1 MSSPAAIPNEP
12 ADARQSMAR
21 EVVRRQGLFA
31 TSKRKLV
38 AALVASVA
46 VHLVMGL
53 FVEDELPDEKIVPLT
68 AKFVKLPPPP
78 TAATSVAAA
87 KPKPKVRPPKPQAN
101 AATASLP
108 SLATE
113 SSVSAPEPE
122 QVAEKSA
129 EVQTPPVAEPIKE
142 TLAPVPDSAA
152 APVEV
157 AAPQVTD
164 PGKLPPKKIQ
174 LGYTAFLGESK
185 SELGPIQLT
194 FTHDNGRYKMRIAG
208 RARVLFSVF
217 AYNGESEG
225 TITPEGLR
233 PDKFTEESGS
243 PVKRREVLF
252 DHVGKKATI
261 PEKEPIAIDGI
272 PHDPL
277 TWIVQFYFAMPKSE
291 KATFS
296 VVSSRRMDVYTLE
309 RSGSDNISTPIGA
322 VDTQIWK
329 GVRKPREDGSGR
341 GGSAQFWLA
350 PDWHF
355 IPFQIKVVDTRGRSV
370 YLELTAINAE

>member
-1 MSSPAAIPNEP
+1 MPSLNTDLNDSSE
-12 ADARQSMAR
+12 ARQSMAR

-38 AALVASVA
+38 AALVASLA

-53 FVEDELPDEKIVPLT
+53 FVDEELPDEKIIPLV

-78 TAATSVAAA
+78 TAATSIATA
-87 KPKPKVRPPKPQAN
+87 KSKPPRPKRQPN

-108 SLATE
+108 SVTTDSPTTVPELAAEKTAEEEPKPATE
-113 SSVSAPEPE
+113 PAVEKVSQAPEP
-122 QVAEKSA
+122 VA
-129 EVQTPPVAEPIKE
+129 P
-142 TLAPVPDSAA
+142 
-152 APVEV
+152 PVEV
-157 AAPQVTD
+157 PAPQVTD

-174 LGYTAFLGESK
+174 LGYTAFLGEGK

-194 FTHDNGRYKMRIAG
+194 FTHENGRYKMRING

-225 TITPEGLR
+225 TITPDGLR

-243 PVKRREVLF
+243 PVKRREVIF
-252 DHVGKKATI
+252 DHVAKKVTI
-261 PEKEPIAIDGI
+261 PEKEPITIEGI

-296 VVSSRRMDVYTLE
+296 VVSTRRMDVYTLE
-309 RSGSDNISTPIGA
+309 RKGSDNISTPIGA

-329 GVRKPREDGSGR
+329 GARKVREDGTGG

-355 IPFQIKVVDTRGRSV
+355 IPFQIKAVDARGRTL

>member
-1 MSSPAAIPNEP
+1 
-12 ADARQSMAR
+12 
-21 EVVRRQGLFA
+21 
-31 TSKRKLV
+31 
-38 AALVASVA
+38 
-46 VHLVMGL
+46 
-53 FVEDELPDEKIVPLT
+53 
-68 AKFVKLPPPP
+68 
-78 TAATSVAAA
+78 
-87 KPKPKVRPPKPQAN
+87 
-101 AATASLP
+101 
-108 SLATE
+108 
-113 SSVSAPEPE
+113 
-122 QVAEKSA
+122 
-129 EVQTPPVAEPIKE
+129 
-142 TLAPVPDSAA
+142 
-152 APVEV
+152 
-157 AAPQVTD
+157 
-164 PGKLPPKKIQ
+164 
-174 LGYTAFLGESK
+174 
-185 SELGPIQLT
+185 
-194 FTHDNGRYKMRIAG
+194 
-208 RARVLFSVF
+208 
-217 AYNGESEG
+217 
-225 TITPEGLR
+225 LR

-252 DHVGKKATI
+252 DHVEKKATI

-322 VDTQIWK
+322 VNTQIWK

-355 IPFQIKVVDTRGRSV
+355 IPFQIKVVDARGRSV